1 MIILD
6 KNRVKENIEKRLQDD
21 ISSGRVGG
29 ASLLV
34 KQGGEVVYRNQF
46 GRSDESTPLSPNA
59 VFRLAS
65 MTKPITAVA
74 IMKQVERGLV
84 SLDDAIEKF
93 IPGYGEMDIAVM
105 GEDKKPKTVKKAE
118 GKVKI
123 LHLLTHSSGIGCGA
137 VGDYLNIHGDRD
149 ARVDLKGVVEEYA
162 NHPLSFEPYT
172 AQAYSA
178 VVGFDILARIV
189 ELTSGMPYNEFVKN
203 EIFEPLGMC
212 DTTFTPSEEQ
222 WSRAVAMHTFSEG
235 KVAFEPVD
243 TEHIF
248 GGFPL
253 TYFCGGAGLVST
265 LADYEKFADMLLCEG
280 KSRDGAEVLKAETVR
295 RMRTISVPDRVMP
308 GNQKWGLGMRVI
320 AEESYARLPVGCYGW
335 SGAYGT
341 HFWVDPENQVVGIYM
356 KNSRYDGGSGALTAA
371 NFEKDVYL

>member
-6 KNRVKENIEKRLQDD
+6 KNRVKENIEKTLQDD

-29 ASLLV
+29 ASVLV
-34 KQGGEVVYRNQF
+34 KQGGEVVYKNQF
-46 GRSDESTPLSPNA
+46 GRADESTSLSENA

-74 IMKQVERGLV
+74 IMKQVERGFV
-84 SLDDAIEKF
+84 SLDDPVEKF

-105 GEDKKPKTVKKAE
+105 GEDKKPRVVKKAE

-137 VGDYLNIHGDRD
+137 VGDYLNIYGDRA
-149 ARVDLKGVVEEYA
+149 ARVDLKGVTEEYA
-162 NHPLSFEPYT
+162 GHPLSFEPYT
-172 AQAYSA
+172 SQAYSP
-178 VVGFDILARIV
+178 VVGFDILARVV
-189 ELTSGMPYNEFVKN
+189 ELTSGMPFNEFVKK

-222 WSRAVAMHTFSEG
+222 WSRAVAIHTFNEG
-235 KVAFEPVD
+235 KAAFEPVD
-243 TEHIF
+243 TQHVF

-265 LADYEKFADMLLCEG
+265 VSDYEKFADMLLCEG
-280 KSRDGAEVLKAETVR
+280 AGVLSAETVR
-295 RMRTISVPDRVMP
+295 LMRQVAVPDSVMP
-308 GNQKWGLGMRVI
+308 GNQRWGLGMRVI
-320 AEESYARLPVGCYGW
+320 VAESYARLPVGCYGW

-341 HFWVDPENQVVGIYM
+341 HFWVDPENRVVGIYM
-356 KNSRYDGGSGALTAA
+356 KNSRYDGGSGAVTAA

>member
-29 ASLLV
+29 ASVLV
-34 KQGGEVVYRNQF
+34 KQNGEDVYRNQF
-46 GRSDESTPLSPNA
+46 GRADESTPLSPNA

-65 MTKPITAVA
+65 MTKPVTAVA
-74 IMKQVERGLV
+74 IMKQKDRGLV
-84 SLDDAIEKF
+84 SLDDPIDRF
-93 IPGYGEMDIAVM
+93 IPGYARMDIAVI
-105 GEDKKPKTVKKAE
+105 GEDKKPKIVKRAE

-137 VGDYLNIHGDRD
+137 VGDYLNVHGDRN
-149 ARVDLKGVVEEYA
+149 ARVDLKGVVEEYS
-162 NHPLSFEPYT
+162 HYPLSFEPYT
-172 AQAYSA
+172 TQAYSP

-189 ELTSGMPYNEFVKN
+189 ELTSGMPYNEFVEK

-222 WSRAVAMHTFSEG
+222 WSRAVAMHAFHDG
-235 KVAFEPVD
+235 KASFAPVD
-243 TEHIF
+243 NRHIF
-248 GGFPL
+248 GNFPL
-253 TYFCGGAGLVST
+253 TYFCGGAGLAST
-265 LADYEKFADMLLCEG
+265 ISDYERFADMLLCEG
-280 KSRDGAEVLKAETVR
+280 KSREGAEILTADTVR
-295 RMRTISVPDRVMP
+295 LMRTVAVTDSIMP
-308 GNQKWGLGMRVI
+308 GNQQWGLGMRVI
-320 AEESYARLPVGCYGW
+320 TAPTYGRLPMGSFGW

-341 HFWVDPENQVVGIYM
+341 HFWVDPENKVVGIYM
-356 KNSRYDGGSGALTAA
+356 KNSGYDGGSGALTAA